1 MLRNTK
7 TKLFLSLLLIITL
20 ITPFSFAENE
30 TTDTVNPESS
40 ADTTVTEENTPTTDE
55 AAVISANE
63 AEQPQ
68 QDIYEGDLYLTGN
81 DITMDKLVNGN
92 VYITGNKVKVTGQI
106 AGNLFIFANTVEFE
120 DAYIESSAYICA
132 NDVKFQAV
140 SSDLY
145 ICSNS
150 LEIPSNYGVYR
161 DLKCFSNN
169 LNLLGIVGRDAY
181 CEATN
186 LTISKDDAKATIY
199 GDFNYGSKS
208 EIEIPE
214 GAVEGEV
221 KYSQIINE
229 KNNNNISDYIY
240 SAICAII
247 FTLLIYG
254 LALLFTKG
262 SIEKCTK
269 ITAKK
274 FLPAFGI
281 GILSLILV
289 PVASILLM
297 ITTVGVPV
305 AFALL
310 VFYGLLISIATTVF
324 SISISNIVCDK
335 FKLTNGWLKALG
347 VIIVSLLVY
356 ILGIIPYVSILKI
369 LIVIL
374 GFGTIIMNMF
384 FKNIKF
390 EKETK

>member
-7 TKLFLSLLLIITL
+7 TKLFLILLLIITL

-30 TTDTVNPESS
+30 TTDTTDTT
-40 ADTTVTEENTPTTDE
+40 ADTSVVEETSTTNEATVTSDE
-55 AAVISANE
+55 DTVQTQSN
-63 AEQPQ
+63 

-92 VYITGNKVKVTGQI
+92 VYIAAKNVKITGQI
-106 AGNLFIFANTVEFE
+106 AGNLFIFANTVEFT

-140 SSDLY
+140 ASDLY
-145 ICSNS
+145 ICSNN
-150 LEIPSNYGVYR
+150 LEIPTNYGVYR
-161 DLKCFSNN
+161 DIKSFSNN
-169 LNLLGIVGRDAY
+169 LTLLGIVGRDAY

-199 GDFNYGSKS
+199 GNFNYGSKS

-221 KYSQIINE
+221 KYSQIMNE
-229 KNNNNISDYIY
+229 NNNNNILDYIY
-240 SAICAII
+240 SALCAII
-247 FTLLIYG
+247 FTLVIYG

-281 GILSLILV
+281 GILALILV
-289 PVASILLM
+289 PIASILLM

-310 VFYGLLISIATTVF
+310 VLYGLLISIATSVF

-335 FKLTNGWLKALG
+335 LKLTNGWLKALG

-356 ILGIIPYVSILKI
+356 VIGIIPYVSILKI

-390 EKETK
+390 EAEEK